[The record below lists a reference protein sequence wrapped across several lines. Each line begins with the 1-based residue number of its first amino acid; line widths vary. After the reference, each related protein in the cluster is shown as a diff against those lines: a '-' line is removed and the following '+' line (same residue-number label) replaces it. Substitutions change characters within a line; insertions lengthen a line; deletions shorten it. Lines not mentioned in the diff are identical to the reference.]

1 MMATL
6 SILGLYDYDNT
17 IFDNLALPTADDIT
31 DEALKVS
38 KPFVPSKSDLVSY
51 LCMQLAEL
59 SLVYPSAPIMR
70 QMIGIWSNVR
80 RPVWCALYN
89 TMLYK
94 YNPIWNKDGSIIE
107 EHDLTI
113 EDDYNVKDMETA
125 HSGDI
130 TNDVSAYDQSAGY
143 SPRDKQTID
152 TADTQN
158 GNTNNVHTD
167 TGRITRTEQGNI
179 GVTTTQAMIKEQRE
193 AVRFNLYDE
202 IVADFKQQFCIALY

>member
-1 MMATL
+1 MAIM
-6 SILGLYDYDNT
+6 SILGLYEYDST

-31 DEALKVS
+31 DEAAKVS
-38 KPFVPSKSDLVSY
+38 NPFIPSKSDLVSY

-59 SLVYPSAPIMR
+59 SLVYPNAPIMR

-94 YNPIWNKDGSIIE
+94 YNPIWNKDGTIIE
-107 EHDLTI
+107 EHNLTI
-113 EDDYNVKDMETA
+113 EDDYNVTNMETA
-125 HSGDI
+125 HSGNI
-130 TNDVSAYDQSAGY
+130 TNDVSAYDQSATY
-143 SPRDKQTID
+143 SPRDKQTLD

-167 TGRITRTEQGNI
+167 TGDITRTEQGNI

-193 AVRFNLYDE
+193 SVRFHLYDE

>member
-1 MMATL
+1 MAMM
-6 SILGLYDYDNT
+6 SILGLYEYDST
-17 IFDNLALPTADDIT
+17 IFDNLALPTASDIT

-38 KPFVPSKSDLVSY
+38 NPFIPSKSDLIAY

-59 SLVYPSAPIMR
+59 SIVYPNAPVMR

-80 RPVWCALYN
+80 LPVWCALYN

-94 YNPIWNKDGSIIE
+94 YNPIWNKDGTITE
-107 EHDLTI
+107 NHNLTI
-113 EDDYNVKDMETA
+113 EDDYNVTNMETA
-125 HSGDI
+125 HSGNV
-130 TNDVSAYDQSAGY
+130 TNEVSAYDQSAAY
-143 SPRDKQTID
+143 SPRDKQTLD

-167 TGRITRTEQGNI
+167 KGSITRTEQGNI
-179 GVTTTQAMIKEQRE
+179 GVTTTQAMIKEQRD
-193 AVRFNLYDE
+193 AVRFSLYDE